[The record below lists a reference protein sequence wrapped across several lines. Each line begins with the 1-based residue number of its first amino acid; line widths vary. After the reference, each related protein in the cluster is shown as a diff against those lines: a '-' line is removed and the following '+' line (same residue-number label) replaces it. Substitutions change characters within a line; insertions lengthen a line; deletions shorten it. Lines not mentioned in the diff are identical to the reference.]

1 MKSFFKYLLII
12 ATTIAST
19 LGILHL
25 AIELYP
31 RLEIY
36 HPQEVVYKD
45 INESIFLS
53 TQFNNNGDYTP
64 LDKIPEYFINAILLM
79 EDQRF
84 YSHHGIDY
92 KGIIRSIF
100 TNIKEGEIKQGGS
113 TLTQQLARSLYLTN
127 EKTLSRKIKEALIAK
142 KLESQFS
149 KEQILEL
156 YLNTIYFGHN
166 IYGINQAS
174 YYYFNKLPPELTLA
188 ESSLLAGIIASP
200 NNYAPDI
207 DYEKSINRQKL
218 VLKILNSHGY
228 ITNIEKNEAEQE
240 QLVFN
245 FTNKILNKNS
255 HMYYLN
261 YITKLLQNKQI
272 LTKESSN
279 IGYSIDT
286 YLDTNILDIVTNAI
300 STSIY
305 DSFEEEV
312 AVVIMKPYSGKVL
325 CLVGGKNYLQSELD
339 RATSSYFQIGSTI
352 KPILYYLGM
361 CFGMTPLSTFKSEK
375 TDFYIKDIGLYSP
388 KNSNDKYANRNITML
403 EALSLSDNIY
413 AIKTTLLL
421 GSHTI
426 ASFLNR
432 FGIDVENENPTIGLG
447 SVSLSP
453 LQLCSIY
460 NAFASEGAYYP
471 PVFYSKITLSNND
484 LLINNKETP
493 SFYLN
498 KQIVNVLS
506 YLLLSP
512 FDEGL
517 VSYTSPSLINYQT
530 NVRFGAKTGSTSYCS
545 WVVGYNPNYT
555 ICVWTGNDKNNENK
569 NSNLSK
575 VIFQKIANNL
585 TYNSGDIYFKIPTN
599 SKPFSLSNK
608 ETGRTSNVYYTI

>member
-1 MKSFFKYLLII
+1 MASNYLMQAVQEYENFIQVHGIDEFVIDAYLEACKVAINGEKDIEYGLQLTKRSKGIIERFCMDKTGGTIWDLEKYAFDNKTRYDLIDKYYEPVLLEAQNKVVDSYFQYIEKKREPKDRFYMPRRKQLLKI
-12 ATTIAST
+12 GLVDGLQGMIDDKYNILCISLIPGAGKTTIEKFFAT
-19 LGILHL
+19 AVIGW
-25 AIELYP
+25 YP
-31 RLEIY
+31 
-36 HPQEVVYKD
+36 KD
-45 INESIFLS
+45 
-53 TQFNNNGDYTP
+53 FN
-64 LDKIPEYFINAILLM
+64 L
-79 EDQRF
+79 F
-84 YSHHGIDY
+84 YSHSG
-92 KGIIRSIF
+92 
-100 TNIKEGEIKQGGS
+100 
-113 TLTQQLARSLYLTN
+113 
-127 EKTLSRKIKEALIAK
+127 
-142 KLESQFS
+142 
-149 KEQILEL
+149 
-156 YLNTIYFGHN
+156 
-166 IYGINQAS
+166 
-174 YYYFNKLPPELTLA
+174 
-188 ESSLLAGIIASP
+188 
-200 NNYAPDI
+200 DI
-207 DYEKSINRQKL
+207 TRMFYD
-218 VLKILNSHGY
+218 G
-228 ITNIEKNEAEQE
+228 T
-240 QLVFN
+240 
-245 FTNKILNKNS
+245 
-255 HMYYLN
+255 
-261 YITKLLQNKQI
+261 
-272 LTKESSN
+272 
-279 IGYSIDT
+279 
-286 YLDTNILDIVTNAI
+286 LDIVTNAI

-325 CLVGGKNYLQSELD
+325 CLIGGKNYLQSELD

-361 CFGMTPLSTFKSEK
+361 CSGMTPLSTFKSEK

-432 FGIDVENENPTIGLG
+432 FGIDIENVNPTIGLG

-460 NAFASEGAYYP
+460 NTFASDGAYYP
-471 PVFYSKITLSNND
+471 PVFYSKITLSNNN

-517 VSYTSPSLINYQT
+517 VSYTSPSLLNYQT

-585 TYNSGDIYFKIPTN
+585 TYNSGDIYFTIPTK
-599 SKPFSLSNK
+599 SKPSSLSHK
-608 ETGRTSNVYYTI
+608 EKRRTSNVYYTI

>member
-84 YSHHGIDY
+84 YSHHGINY

-142 KLESQFS
+142 KIESQFS
-149 KEQILEL
+149 KDQILEL

-228 ITNIEKNEAEQE
+228 ITNIEKN
-240 QLVFN
+240 
-245 FTNKILNKNS
+245 
-255 HMYYLN
+255 
-261 YITKLLQNKQI
+261 
-272 LTKESSN
+272 
-279 IGYSIDT
+279 
-286 YLDTNILDIVTNAI
+286 
-300 STSIY
+300 
-305 DSFEEEV
+305 
-312 AVVIMKPYSGKVL
+312 
-325 CLVGGKNYLQSELD
+325 
-339 RATSSYFQIGSTI
+339 
-352 KPILYYLGM
+352 
-361 CFGMTPLSTFKSEK
+361 
-375 TDFYIKDIGLYSP
+375 
-388 KNSNDKYANRNITML
+388 
-403 EALSLSDNIY
+403 
-413 AIKTTLLL
+413 
-421 GSHTI
+421 
-426 ASFLNR
+426 
-432 FGIDVENENPTIGLG
+432 
-447 SVSLSP
+447 
-453 LQLCSIY
+453 
-460 NAFASEGAYYP
+460 
-471 PVFYSKITLSNND
+471 
-484 LLINNKETP
+484 
-493 SFYLN
+493 
-498 KQIVNVLS
+498 
-506 YLLLSP
+506 
-512 FDEGL
+512 
-517 VSYTSPSLINYQT
+517 
-530 NVRFGAKTGSTSYCS
+530 
-545 WVVGYNPNYT
+545 
-555 ICVWTGNDKNNENK
+555 
-569 NSNLSK
+569 
-575 VIFQKIANNL
+575 
-585 TYNSGDIYFKIPTN
+585 
-599 SKPFSLSNK
+599 
-608 ETGRTSNVYYTI
+608 